1 MQQRSK
7 RPEKERRAETRV
19 GGEKALG
26 RRVDHL
32 LTVTGEEARP
42 HTEARTGGCRNV
54 GLRKSS
60 KRHGS
65 NIIIWK

>member
-1 MQQRSK
+1 M
-7 RPEKERRAETRV
+7 EER
-19 GGEKALG
+19 EKALG